1 MQSQE
6 VRGANTPKGYVSDYV
21 HFELVYVSPENSSLP
36 YLPPNRTCID
46 TDPWMTA
53 VKGSRSALQNEDA
66 GCEGRF
72 NSGFAISAAFSNL
85 VALAGIRVP
94 WQGVACVVLF
104 VFFSLSALAF
114 SVGAHDFGF
123 ARQIVLLVCTGTVT
137 ALICE
142 ARRRHA
148 KQYSETMRTVMVMAQ
163 RSLDL
168 LNTLIPQ
175 EVIMAATHDVAA
187 ASHQLEAKSC
197 VKGADTRDDKTNV
210 GTTNVKNSSHG
221 GRTDS
226 NICMELERV
235 LDDVV
240 MMFCSLPPLE
250 SMGTSK
256 DAQTSAVWL
265 FHTGSNRTIL
275 RY

>member
-6 VRGANTPKGYVSDYV
+6 VRGANTLKGYVSDYV
-21 HFELVYVSPENSSLP
+21 HFELVYVSAENSSLP
-36 YLPPNRTCID
+36 YLPPNRTCVD

-66 GCEGRF
+66 GCEGRL
-72 NSGFAISAAFSNL
+72 NSGFGISAGFSNL

-104 VFFSLSALAF
+104 AFFSLSALAF
-114 SVGAHDFGF
+114 SVGSIDFGF
-123 ARQIVLLVCTGTVT
+123 ARSMVALVCTGTVT

-148 KQYSETMRTVMVMAQ
+148 KQYSETMHNVVIMAQ

-175 EVIMAATHDVAA
+175 EVIMAATHVTA
-187 ASHQLEAKSC
+187 ASHELDAESC
-197 VKGADTRDDKTNV
+197 VKGAGARDGKKNI
-210 GTTNVKNSSHG
+210 GTTNAKNSIQG
-221 GRTDS
+221 GRANS
-226 NICMELERV
+226 SICMELERD

-256 DAQTSAVWL
+256 DSQMSALWL
-265 FHTGSNRTIL
+265 FHTEKIL
-275 RY
+275 VHTEY